1 MKITIDTKEDS
12 AEEIK
17 KIIGFLNNFVEGSEI
32 VSNKDIFEQPDV
44 PQENVLGNVFDVN
57 KDKEEPEEIK
67 PIEQEEP
74 TEEKKDSEV
83 QIIY

>member
-17 KIIGFLNNFVEGSEI
+17 KIIGFLNSVVGKGA
-32 VSNKDIFEQPDV
+32 VSNADFFEQKEIP
-44 PQENVLGNVFDVN
+44 PENVLGTIFDVGN
-57 KDKEEPEEIK
+57 KGIPKEKPEKAKKVETDN
-67 PIEQEEP
+67 QS
-74 TEEKKDSEV
+74 KDSKI